1 MTATYEAIATTTLGS
16 AQSEIEFGSISGT
29 YTDLVLIY
37 AHSQSG
43 AGEQIGLRFNSD
55 TGTNYSATVVYGE
68 ASAGS
73 ARTSNLSYVRTGHGA
88 AATDFNMIVN
98 IQNYSNSTTNKT
110 VVARNN
116 VPTSGVYATAG
127 LWRST
132 NAITNVKIVAVGGT
146 NNIPSGARATLYGI
160 KAE

>member
-1 MTATYEAIATTTLGS
+1 MPLTYEPIATTTLGS
-16 AQSEIEFGSISGT
+16 AQAQIEFASISGS

-43 AGEQIGLRFNSD
+43 SGEQIGLRFNSD
-55 TGTNYSATVVYGE
+55 TGNNYSATVVYGE

-88 AATDFNMIVN
+88 SATDFNMIVN

-116 VPTSGVYATAG
+116 VPSSGVYATAG
-127 LWRST
+127 LWRNT
-132 NAITNVKIVAVGGT
+132 NAITNIKIIAVGGSG
-146 NNIPSGARATLYGI
+146 NIPSGAIATLYGI
-160 KAE
+160 KAA